1 MVSSDYATDGTN
13 SLKVGQDDRYGWQQ
27 NSPIVGGFY
36 NYSAPVPFETAVIS
50 ADIMIDDALGNS
62 SDYRFGTVS
71 LAAGFFTAILDMS
84 FDGSLSVLANGAFVD
99 LDGVTWAPQTWFNVR
114 LEFTATTLTYFIN
127 DVQVNQA
134 ALGVNQINPIE
145 QVRFSHDNYSDTG
158 FGYFDNFRTNDEPT
172 ASVNEFNSNN
182 FTHSYNKDSDVLT
195 INSSTLAFNNIQVY
209 NLLGQEVVN
218 KNLSQTTETVNLS
231 SLQDGVYLF
240 KVMME
245 GQVKTV
251 KLLKN

>member
-1 MVSSDYATDGTN
+1 MVSSEAASDGSN
-13 SLKVGQDDRYGWQQ
+13 SLKIALDDRFGAQA
-27 NSPIVGGFY
+27 NPIMGGFY
-36 NYSAPVPFETAVIS
+36 SYSTPLPYNGAVIS
-50 ADIMIDDALGNS
+50 GDFYIDDVIGDAN
-62 SDYRFGTVS
+62 DYRFGTVNV
-71 LAAGFFTAILDMS
+71 AAGFFTAIVQIR
-84 FDGSLSVLANGAFVD
+84 FNGTFSVLANGSFVNIPD
-99 LDGVTWAPQTWFNVR
+99 LTWTPQTWFNLR

-134 ALGVNQINPIE
+134 ALSVNQLHPVE
-145 QVRFSHDNYSDTG
+145 QVRFIHDNYSDVG
-158 FGYFDNFRTNDEPT
+158 FAYFDNFRTNDEPT

-231 SLQDGVYLF
+231 SLQDGVYLVN
-240 KVMME
+240 VMME